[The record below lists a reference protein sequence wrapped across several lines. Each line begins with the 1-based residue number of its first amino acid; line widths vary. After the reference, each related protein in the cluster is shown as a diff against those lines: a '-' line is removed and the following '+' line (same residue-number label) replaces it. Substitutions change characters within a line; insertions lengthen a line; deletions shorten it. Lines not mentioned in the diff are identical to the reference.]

1 MNLEGHQHSI
11 HSTPQDWEATL
22 ASLRLGSANTLPR
35 PTCYLLLPVLFSSWN
50 PVPSSVDEK
59 PFFFYLCSS
68 GTGSVPGAAWLLR
81 EFVKSV

>member
-59 PFFFYLCSS
+59 PFFFISAALELARCL
-68 GTGSVPGAAWLLR
+68 VQPGC
-81 EFVKSV
+81 